1 MGVGLGVG
9 LGLGLGVGLSL
20 GFRLGLSRGLGVG
33 LGSQHYLL
41 HEVVVAAIVEDGLR
55 RARAILHALHRD
67 LEALPL
73 VLQLHLG

>member
-1 MGVGLGVG
+1 M
-9 LGLGLGVGLSL
+9 
-20 GFRLGLSRGLGVG
+20 G
-33 LGSQHYLL
+33 LGSQRYLL

-73 VLQLHLG
+73 VLQLRLGLGDSLGLGSGLGLG

>member
-1 MGVGLGVG
+1 M
-9 LGLGLGVGLSL
+9 
-20 GFRLGLSRGLGVG
+20 G
-33 LGSQHYLL
+33 LGSERYLL